1 MVKIEFKSKVLS
13 YSQEFKDFSEIDIIH
28 NYLLPDTQVEYR
40 INEFT
45 YNNYFDFTN
54 GLIKKI
60 WLPNKVVF
68 LFMPNYT
75 NLVIFKVYK
84 MSIDYIDKL

>member
-60 WLPNKVVF
+60 
-68 LFMPNYT
+68 
-75 NLVIFKVYK
+75 
-84 MSIDYIDKL
+84 